1 MLYWIIGILIFL
13 ILIIGWFVAYVIY
26 HPHRH
31 SYEETYKTEV
41 EKGHINEEYIEQFNV
56 KDVEIINEGLKLQA
70 HYIDQGSNKT
80 ILFMHGYTYTRFGS
94 YKYAPMFLDRGY
106 NVLMPDERYHGHSDG
121 KRSTLSIRESKDC
134 LAWIDYLKELTPNLK
149 QLGLHG
155 ESMGAATV
163 LHTAANNSDIDFV
176 ISDCA
181 FSRFEK
187 QVRGL
192 MWKQNKIPTIFM
204 YSAEIFARLFGTTIL
219 KNKPIDSLK
228 SIKAPVLLIH
238 GKDDTYI
245 PIDHFEELKQVLKKR
260 DQTYVCD
267 GANHAMSYE
276 TNNEEYIKHVY
287 SFLDLIEK

>member
-1 MLYWIIGILIFL
+1 MVYWIISIIIVLTLF
-13 ILIIGWFVAYVIY
+13 IGWFVAYVIY

-31 SYEETYKTEV
+31 SYEDTYENEV
-41 EKGHINEEYIEQFNV
+41 EKGHISEAYIAQFNV
-56 KDVEIINEGLKLQA
+56 KDVEITSEGLNLKA
-70 HYIDQGSNKT
+70 HYIDQGSDKT

-106 NVLMPDERYHGHSDG
+106 NVLMPDERYHGHSEG
-121 KRSTLSIRESKDC
+121 KRSTLGIRESKDC
-134 LAWIDYLKELTPNLK
+134 LVWIKYIKTITPQLN

-181 FSRFEK
+181 FSQFEK

-192 MWKQNKIPTIFM
+192 MWKQNKIPTIFI

-219 KNKPIDSLK
+219 KNNPVDSLK
-228 SIKAPVLLIH
+228 NVKVPVLLIH

-245 PIDHFEELKQVLKKR
+245 PINHFEELKQVLKSEDK
-260 DQTYVCD
+260 TYVCD

-276 TNNEEYIKHVY
+276 TNNEDYVKHVY
-287 SFLDLIEK
+287 DFLDSIQK